1 MLRGPLTI
9 LLLRFGAVAIV
20 YSVLRIVFWALNSA
34 AFPDPSFSAFL
45 GGIRFDL
52 SAIAW
57 LHLPWFLLFL
67 INPYPNKLFGR
78 IQFRVF
84 MAINAITLF
93 FQCVDLEFYKFS
105 LKRSTADFLDMMFSG
120 GDTASLA
127 PTFLRDFWYIALIY
141 VGCLAF
147 LAWIYKRIGRAEQP
161 AKRSIPYRVGWR
173 VLALVMV
180 ALASRGGLQL
190 MPLQVLDGAKY
201 GGASYLPLVL
211 NTPFTM
217 MTSLGKPRLEQRVYM
232 DHAEADA
239 LWPVMHRYNDL
250 QNASFDSTMDVQD
263 PNIVVII
270 LESFSSVYSGKL
282 GGGEGYM
289 PFLDSLMGQSL
300 NMTNAYANGRRS
312 VDGIP
317 AVLASMPEWMDESF
331 LTSPYA
337 SLPFTSIANVLGK
350 EGYSSSFYHGGRN
363 GTMGF
368 DGFVGSAGFD
378 RYVGLN
384 EYTGPATDHDGHW
397 GIRDLPYLQ
406 YYVAEL
412 SKEKEPFVSSVFTLS
427 SHHPYELLPEDAE
440 RFNVG
445 TLDIHPTLR
454 YTDNALEQFFE
465 SAAKMPW
472 FANTLFV
479 ITADHTAD
487 IERTGFHS
495 DKAIDHWVPLL
506 YYMPNKIAPAAQPGI
521 TQHIDI
527 LPTILD
533 LIGCSDPFFSFG
545 HSALRNETRPYAIMS
560 SNGVYSVVSEHAQVK
575 FDGDHVIETRTL
587 DSSLTVD
594 PIQAA
599 EMELYLKAAIQ
610 QYNGHLIKGQL
621 TTTPEVP

>member
-1 MLRGPLTI
+1 MLRGPLSI
-9 LLLRFGAVAIV
+9 LVLRLGAVTLVYTLLR
-20 YSVLRIVFWALNSA
+20 LQFWALNSM
-34 AFPDPSFSAFL
+34 AFPDPSFWAFV
-45 GGIRFDL
+45 GGVRFDL

-57 LHLPWFLLFL
+57 LHLPWIVLFL
-67 INPYPNKLFGR
+67 INPYPNKQFGR
-78 IQFRVF
+78 IQFWVF

-105 LKRSTADFLDMMFSG
+105 LKRSTADFLNMMISG
-120 GDTASLA
+120 GDTINLVPA
-127 PTFLRDFWYIALIY
+127 FLRDYWYIALIY
-141 VGCLAF
+141 VACLA
-147 LAWIYKRIGRAEQP
+147 LLGWIYKRVGHIGEPVERKAFQQ
-161 AKRSIPYRVGWR
+161 IGWR
-173 VLALVMV
+173 ILAVVLV

-217 MTSLGKPRLEQRVYM
+217 MTSLGKPTLEERVYM
-232 DHAEADA
+232 DQAEADA
-239 LWPVMHRYNDL
+239 LWPVVHQYNAL
-250 QNASFDSTMDVQD
+250 PNVPFDSVSNAQR
-263 PNIVVII
+263 PNVVVII
-270 LESFSSVYSGKL
+270 LESFSAVYSGRL

-317 AVLASMPEWMDESF
+317 AVLASMPEWMDEAF

-337 SLPFTSIANVLGK
+337 SLPFTSIASVLGK
-350 EGYSSSFYHGGRN
+350 EGYSTSFYHGGRN

-368 DGFVGSAGFD
+368 DGFVRSAGFD

-412 SKEKEPFVSSVFTLS
+412 SKEKEPFISSVFTLS

-440 RFNVG
+440 RFKGG
-445 TLDIHPTLR
+445 TLAIHPTLR
-454 YTDNALEQFFE
+454 YTDNAVRQFFL

-487 IERTGFHS
+487 IERTGSHS
-495 DKAIDHWVPLL
+495 DKAIDHWVPLF
-506 YYMPNKIAPAAQPGI
+506 YYMPNKIAPAAQPRI

-527 LPTILD
+527 LPTTLD
-533 LIGCSDPFFSFG
+533 LIGCSDRFFSFG
-545 HSALRNETRPYAIMS
+545 HSALRNETRPYAIMA

-575 FDGDHVIETRTL
+575 FDGDQVIETRTL
-587 DSSLTVD
+587 DSSSTVD
-594 PIQAA
+594 PILAA

-610 QYNGHLIKGQL
+610 QYNGHLIKSQL
-621 TTTPEVP
+621 TITPEVP

>member
-1 MLRGPLTI
+1 MLRGPLTV
-9 LLLRFGAVAIV
+9 LVLRLGAVTLVYTLLR
-20 YSVLRIVFWALNSA
+20 LLFWALNSM
-34 AFPDPSFSAFL
+34 AFPDPSFWAFV
-45 GGIRFDL
+45 GGVRFDL

-57 LHLPWFLLFL
+57 LYLPWIVLFL

-78 IQFRVF
+78 IQFWVF
-84 MAINAITLF
+84 MTINAITLF

-105 LKRSTADFLDMMFSG
+105 LKRSTADFLNMMVSG
-120 GDTASLA
+120 GDTINLA
-127 PTFLRDFWYIALIY
+127 PAFLRDYWYIALIY
-141 VGCLAF
+141 VGCLT
-147 LAWIYKRIGRAEQP
+147 LIGWIYE
-161 AKRSIPYRVGWR
+161 RVGHIGEPVERKAFQQISWR
-173 VLALVMV
+173 ILAVVLVG
-180 ALASRGGLQL
+180 LASRGGLQL

-217 MTSLGKPRLEQRVYM
+217 MTSLGKPTLEERVYM
-232 DHAEADA
+232 DQAEADA
-239 LWPVMHRYNDL
+239 LWPVMHQYKDL
-250 QNASFDSTMDVQD
+250 PYAPFDSVSTIQR
-263 PNIVVII
+263 PNVVVII
-270 LESFSSVYSGKL
+270 LESFSAVYSGRL
-282 GGGEGYM
+282 GGGEGYI

-317 AVLASMPEWMDESF
+317 AVLASMPEWMDEAF

-337 SLPFTSIANVLGK
+337 SLPFTSIASVLGK
-350 EGYSSSFYHGGRN
+350 EGYSTSFYHGGRN

-368 DGFVGSAGFD
+368 DGFVRSAGFD

-412 SKEKEPFVSSVFTLS
+412 SKEKEPFISSVFTLS

-440 RFNVG
+440 RFNGG
-445 TLDIHPTLR
+445 TLTIHPTLR
-454 YTDNALEQFFE
+454 YTDNAVRQFFL

-487 IERTGFHS
+487 IERTGSHS
-495 DKAIDHWVPLL
+495 DKAIDHWVPLF
-506 YYMPNKIAPAAQPGI
+506 YYMPSKITPAAQTKI

-527 LPTILD
+527 LPTTLD
-533 LIGCSDPFFSFG
+533 LIGCSDRFFSFG
-545 HSALRNETRPYAIMS
+545 HSALRNETRPYAIMA

-575 FDGDHVIETRTL
+575 FDGDQVIEARTL
-587 DSSLTVD
+587 DSTKTVD
-594 PIQAA
+594 PILAA

-610 QYNGHLIKGQL
+610 QYNGHLIKSQL
-621 TTTPEVP
+621 TITPEVP